1 MASIYLKHPIHGHKV
16 ANMDLEVEEDLKH
29 GWEKYEP
36 EASVEIEEPETPETP
51 ETPAET
57 LPGEVPEKP
66 AAVVAPKNRRTT
78 A

>member
-1 MASIYLKHPIHGHKV
+1 MANIYLKHPIHGHKV
-16 ANMDLEVEEDLKH
+16 ANMNLEVEEDLKH
-29 GWEKYEP
+29 GWEQYEP
-36 EASVEIEEPETPETP
+36 EAPIEIEEP

-57 LPGEVPEKP
+57 LPGEVPEEP